1 MRQLD
6 SIESSQHA
14 AGRARRR
21 RDKLSPDP
29 DVHRA
34 ILAAASIIVREQG
47 VRGLNI
53 ADVLE
58 RCQLGTRAF
67 YRHFESKDQLVAAV
81 FTEAAVSETRRLR
94 RKMRASATPIE
105 AVAAWIDA
113 RLDVASDNRV
123 GASLREVSSEAQT
136 LMFTSPELVQAAFAT
151 ILKPLVEQLERG
163 LREGVFHDID
173 PVTDAEIVQG
183 AVWACTQRQWATRSA
198 VRADVRRQAIRACLR
213 ALGCTEEAVTEVLA
227 ARGVITRNSTE

>member
-1 MRQLD
+1 MT
-6 SIESSQHA
+6 ESSEQA
-14 AGRARRR
+14 AARATRR

-29 DVHRA
+29 DVRRA
-34 ILAAASIIVREQG
+34 IVGAAAKIVREQG
-47 VRGLNI
+47 VRSLNI
-53 ADVLE
+53 AEVLE

-81 FTEAAVSETRRLR
+81 FTQAATTETRRLR
-94 RKMRASATPIE
+94 SKMRASETPID

-123 GASLREVSSEAQT
+123 SPGLRQLSLEAQT
-136 LMFTSPELVQAAFAT
+136 LMFNSPELVQGAFGI

-163 LREGVFHDID
+163 LREGVFNDID

-183 AVWACTQRQWATRSA
+183 AVWACTQRQWVTQNT
-198 VRADVRRQAIRACLR
+198 VRPDIRRQAIRVCLR
-213 ALGCTEEAVTEVLA
+213 ALGATPEAVAEVLA
-227 ARGVITRNSTE
+227 ARGTRKPGHQ

>member
-1 MRQLD
+1 VTETLQ
-6 SIESSQHA
+6 QA

-29 DVHRA
+29 DVRRA
-34 ILAAASIIVREQG
+34 IVAAASKIVHEQG
-47 VRGLNI
+47 VRSLNI
-53 ADVLE
+53 AEVLE

-81 FTEAAVSETRRLR
+81 FTEAAVIETRRLR
-94 RKMRASATPIE
+94 RKMRASATRID

-113 RLDVASDNRV
+113 RLDVAFDNRV
-123 GASLREVSSEAQT
+123 SSGLRQVSLEAQT
-136 LMFTSPELVQAAFAT
+136 LMFNSPELVQGAFDA
-151 ILKPLVEQLERG
+151 ILKPLIEQLERG

-183 AVWACTQRQWATRSA
+183 AVWACVQRQWATQNT
-198 VRADVRRQAIRACLR
+198 VRADIRRQVMRACLR
-213 ALGCTEEAVTEVLA
+213 ALGVAPEAVAEVLV
-227 ARGVITRNSTE
+227 ARGNPHAGR